1 MSPQPKDV
9 VRWPDDEGHMESA
22 VSVRPCLKT
31 HEIQTEVHHE
41 SNNSLNVCPVVE
53 DEMDEEIMDDTEEQS
68 EASRAGRVGQK
79 KTVTPTLGERE
90 EHERT
95 HILDRSWRRH
105 CVAARARQSCSSRPK
120 VHTGRSEMI
129 RHETSELRLLFLA
142 RSARNGISKDPGVE
156 RSRYSHGVC
165 SCGATESSDSAMCS
179 RFGTIGTLWAGH
191 FEVRSGTSNRGR
203 LEGHRETSWVSWNV
217 VRAFAGRRF
226 TVERVH

>member
-1 MSPQPKDV
+1 
-9 VRWPDDEGHMESA
+9 MESA

-95 HILDRSWRRH
+95 HILDRSCRRH
-105 CVAARARQSCSSRPK
+105 CVAARA
-120 VHTGRSEMI
+120 
-129 RHETSELRLLFLA
+129 
-142 RSARNGISKDPGVE
+142 
-156 RSRYSHGVC
+156 
-165 SCGATESSDSAMCS
+165 
-179 RFGTIGTLWAGH
+179 
-191 FEVRSGTSNRGR
+191 SNPAHRGR
-203 LEGHRETSWVSWNV
+203 KFT
-217 VRAFAGRRF
+217 RA
-226 TVERVH
+226 VEDGKT